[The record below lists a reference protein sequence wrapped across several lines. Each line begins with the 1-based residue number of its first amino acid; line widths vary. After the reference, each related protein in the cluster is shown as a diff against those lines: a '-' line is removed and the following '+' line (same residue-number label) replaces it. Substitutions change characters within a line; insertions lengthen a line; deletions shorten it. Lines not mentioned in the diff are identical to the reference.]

1 MSFKSRVLRVL
12 LFENLLGASV
22 SLCFATGEGLETT
35 YKILDPLKIFHNFFR
50 SMSKVDDTLD
60 SPFPFTVPT
69 SSSMIFVYEG
79 SSSRRESLRREES
92 GEDCSHRKL

>member
-1 MSFKSRVLRVL
+1 MSFKSCSLEES
-12 LFENLLGASV
+12 LFENLLGV
-22 SLCFATGEGLETT
+22 EESLCFVTGEGLEAR